1 MPITSSAKKALRQ
14 SKKRHEQN
22 VAKKEAFKDA
32 IKKVQKLVAAKQ
44 MDAAAAALHE
54 AYQKIDKAA
63 KTGVIHKNT
72 AGRLKSHTA
81 RLLATGNKA

>member
-14 SKKRHEQN
+14 SKRRHEQN
-22 VAKKEAFKDA
+22 LAKKEAFKA
-32 IKKVQKLVAAKQ
+32 ALKKMQKLVAAKQ
-44 MDAAAAALHE
+44 MDAAVTALHE

-72 AGRLKSHTA
+72 AARLKSRAAKLTA
-81 RLLATGNKA
+81 QK

>member
-22 VAKKEAFKDA
+22 VSKKEAFKDA
-32 IKKVQKLVAAKQ
+32 IKKLQKLVAAKQ
-44 MDAAAAALHE
+44 MDAAATALQE
-54 AYQKIDKAA
+54 AYQKVDKAA

-72 AGRLKSHTA
+72 AGRLKSRAA
-81 RLLATGNKA
+81 RMLAPAKEK

>member
-14 SKKRHEQN
+14 SKRRHEQN
-22 VAKKEAFKDA
+22 VAKKEAFKA
-32 IKKVQKLVAAKQ
+32 ALKNVQKLTAAKQ
-44 MDAAAAALHE
+44 IDAAATALRE

-72 AGRLKSHTA
+72 AARLKSRAA
-81 RLLATGNKA
+81 RLLKILG